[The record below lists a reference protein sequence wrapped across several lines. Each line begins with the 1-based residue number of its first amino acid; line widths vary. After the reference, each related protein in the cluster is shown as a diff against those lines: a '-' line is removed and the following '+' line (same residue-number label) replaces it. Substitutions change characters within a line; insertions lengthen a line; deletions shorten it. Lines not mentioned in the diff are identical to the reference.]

1 MKFNLND
8 FLQLDTKALLAVNGG
23 THCGGET
30 DSSGYASSSGSN
42 SYGARGG
49 GGGSGGGSSG
59 GGSGGGGCS
68 RFDLTPFINN
78 TKKTSQTETSVSTS
92 SGGGSCGGLGNSH
105 SSHGNQIPDYPGFD
119 RSPATSATEKLM
131 QEIVSKGDFICDN
144 VGERTE
150 CYKKGSYQC
159 DEYVEEMV
167 RGAGYN
173 PKDYYVDNPHG
184 KNVDTHI
191 SELKNSGKSYETNAS
206 KLTEG
211 AYVVFMSDNDKKVES
226 HTGLF
231 FVNGDGSA
239 YMYDNSSHN
248 FKNADGTYSGGIQ
261 KTGGNGST
269 AKQVC
274 EQYSSY
280 ENFYFQRIN

>member
-1 MKFNLND
+1 M
-8 FLQLDTKALLAVNGG
+8 QLDTKALLAVNGG

-92 SGGGSCGGLGNSH
+92 SGGGSCGGTLSKQETPRETVCSSGGN
-105 SSHGNQIPDYPGFD
+105 GAENEQISKTP
-119 RSPATSATEKLM
+119 TEKIM
-131 QEIVSKGDFICDN
+131 TEVIKKGDGSTETS
-144 VGERTE
+144 GEQKS

-173 PKDYYVDNPHG
+173 PNDYYVDNPHG

-191 SELKNSGKSYETNAS
+191 SELKNSQKNYETDSS

-211 AYVVFMSDNDKKVES
+211 SYVVFMSDSDKKIES
-226 HTGLF
+226 HAGLLV
-231 FVNGDGSA
+231 VNSDGSA

-248 FKNADGTYSGGIQ
+248 FQ
-261 KTGGNGST
+261 KI
-269 AKQVC
+269 
-274 EQYSSY
+274 E
-280 ENFYFQRIN
+280 